1 MSCCHLGRTTI
12 FLRAVVRQIWIWGN
26 CRTFGPNSSPKNWF
40 RPPFSLI
47 TKRIIKKDF
56 LRIPKQLLSQSLQI
70 LDDHPSFSTGLMI
83 LEVINRVVI
92 YQSKNIFIRQLSWCH
107 LKLILKQQIYRLTF
121 FIGN

>member
-1 MSCCHLGRTTI
+1 MSCGHLGGPTI
-12 FLRAVVRQIWIWGN
+12 FLRPVVRQIWIWGN
-26 CRTFGPNSSPKNWF
+26 CRTFGPNFSPKYWF

-83 LEVINRVVI
+83 LEVNNRAVI
-92 YQSKNIFIRQLSWCH
+92 YQSKNIFIRQLSWCY
-107 LKLILKQQIYRLTF
+107 LKIILKQQVYRLTF
-121 FIGN
+121 LIGN